1 MGRSEGQLLRAG
13 GGCDKGGRR
22 RTSCQHE
29 LPQGDPRAGSAIST
43 TSFLL
48 VTLLASP
55 SHTTSKKRYMYLV
68 HLVSDTLAAFVRQPS
83 GQACRPR
90 SAHSNALCPIKKL
103 EGVGS
108 WRPETCSSRVDGLPE
123 TNSTSRWTCS
133 MTTPAACSRCSFCS
147 LQALRRCCS
156 CWSV

>member
-1 MGRSEGQLLRAG
+1 MSRGDRLLTLFRDVNNVLTLGSNKRGTWVVKPRYSRSA
-13 GGCDKGGRR
+13 
-22 RTSCQHE
+22 TMY
-29 LPQGDPRAGSAIST
+29 
-43 TSFLL
+43 
-48 VTLLASP
+48 
-55 SHTTSKKRYMYLV
+55 TTSKKRYLV
-68 HLVSDTLAAFVRQPS
+68 HLVSDTSAAFVRQPS